1 MGAILE
7 VRDLRVTYHPPK
19 GGSHRA
25 LDGVS
30 FHLEP
35 GEVMGVL
42 GESGSGKSTLATS
55 LLGLFHANAV
65 AVSGEVLLEGRN
77 LLQAK
82 LEELEKIRGKCI
94 SLIFQEPS
102 VALHPTMRTGR
113 QVRQVLAAH
122 GVKGGSTLDQ
132 RTRGVLEMLF
142 LAEEAERI
150 ARSYPHQLSG
160 GQRQRILI
168 AQAIACGP
176 SVVIADEPTASLDA
190 REKLATYR
198 RAGIREYLL
207 WRTADEAVDWWMLEE
222 DEYRLLP
229 VEGGIIR
236 SQVFPGLWLDAA
248 ALVAED
254 GPRLMAALQKG
265 LQSAEHVTFVA
276 ELRAR
281 SK

>member
-1 MGAILE
+1 MSRFVLSPPPSCFNMRCMGAILE

-122 GVKGGSTLDQ
+122 GVKCF
-132 RTRGVLEMLF
+132 F
-142 LAEEAERI
+142 LRRKQSASRAPIRINSAED
-150 ARSYPHQLSG
+150 S
-160 GQRQRILI
+160 
-168 AQAIACGP
+168 
-176 SVVIADEPTASLDA
+176 ASAFSLHK
-190 REKLATYR
+190 R
-198 RAGIREYLL
+198 
-207 WRTADEAVDWWMLEE
+207 
-222 DEYRLLP
+222 LP
-229 VEGGIIR
+229 V
-236 SQVFPGLWLDAA
+236 
-248 ALVAED
+248 
-254 GPRLMAALQKG
+254 GPPW
-265 LQSAEHVTFVA
+265 
-276 ELRAR
+276 
-281 SK
+281 